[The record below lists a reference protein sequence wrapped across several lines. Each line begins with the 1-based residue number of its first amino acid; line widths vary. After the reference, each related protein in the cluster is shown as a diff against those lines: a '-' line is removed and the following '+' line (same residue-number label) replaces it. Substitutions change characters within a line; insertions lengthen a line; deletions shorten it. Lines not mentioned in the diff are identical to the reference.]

1 MKHPMDDASSRPAP
15 SRFPPWA
22 RELVTLYESGAA
34 SQFVLHGNVHDRMVL
49 PLVEPRVGTLRDFLL
64 EVLLP
69 RFDVVLTYDLGNG
82 IRVRKGDDVFE
93 AWAQTAKGKQL
104 PKTPRAAVE
113 TLTHYF
119 RYLTNLRVLG
129 RDTVQ
134 VGLVVRDAHLVV
146 PATQG
151 GVQHEL
157 AALASLIRDWANES
171 QFAEHPMAT
180 FLVTENVRDLHPLLA
195 NNTRTPQVKIPL
207 PSVDELA
214 SALRVL
220 APTHPTALEQYAD
233 DPATPARQLVG
244 STLGAVESL
253 LRTREHRGA
262 ALVPDDLVR
271 LKKSLV
277 ERDCNGLIQFIESDD
292 TLDRLHGQE
301 AIKRWL
307 RQDLELWRR
316 GDLQAMPMGYLLSG
330 PVGTGKTFLVRCL
343 AGEAGVPVVKINN
356 FRDRWIG
363 STEGNLERI
372 FRLLQALGRCIVFVD
387 EADQSLGRRES
398 SSGDS
403 GLSGRIYSMIA
414 QEMSRTANRGRI
426 VWVLASS
433 RPDLIEVDLKRPGR
447 IDVKLPIFPT
457 TTAEE
462 GFALIR
468 ALCGRREI
476 ELTEDDFEALE
487 DLVPD
492 LLTPGAAEALA
503 VKVYRTVRTED
514 REPLDAVRDA
524 LADYRNPVP
533 ADVLE
538 FQIRL
543 AIQETTDV
551 EFIPER
557 IQRAFGA
564 RSV

>member
-1 MKHPMDDASSRPAP
+1 MTEREDSEGRTTRLPA
-15 SRFPPWA
+15 WA
-22 RELVTLYESGAA
+22 RELMSLYESGAA
-34 SQFVLHGNVHDRMVL
+34 SQFVLHGNVHDRIVL
-49 PLVEPRVGTLRDFLL
+49 PLGTPRLGTLQDFLL

-69 RFDVVLTYDLGNG
+69 QFDVVLTYDLGNG
-82 IRVRKGDDVFE
+82 IRVRKGDEIFE

-104 PKTPRAAVE
+104 PKTPRGAVE

-119 RYLTNLRVLG
+119 RYLTNLRALG
-129 RDTVQ
+129 RDTIQ
-134 VGLVVRDAHLVV
+134 VGLVVQDSHLVV

-157 AALASLIRDWANES
+157 SALASLMRDWANES
-171 QFAEHPMAT
+171 QFAAHPMAS
-180 FLVTENVRDLHPLLA
+180 FLITENVRDLHPLLA
-195 NNTRTPQVKIPL
+195 NNTRSPHVKVALPTPRDL
-207 PSVDELA
+207 EG
-214 SALRVL
+214 ALTVL
-220 APTHPTALEQYAD
+220 ARDHEHALTAYTDRLD
-233 DPATPARQLVG
+233 VPARQLVG
-244 STLGAVESL
+244 ATLAAVESL
-253 LRTREHRGA
+253 LRTREHQGRS
-262 ALVPDDLVR
+262 LDDDDLVR

-277 ERDCNGLIQFIESDD
+277 ERDCNGLIEFIESDD
-292 TLDRLHGQE
+292 TLDRLHGQD
-301 AIKRWL
+301 AIKHWL

-316 GDLQAMPMGYLLSG
+316 GDLEAMPMGYLLSG

-372 FRLLQALGRCIVFVD
+372 FRLLHALGRCIVFVD

-398 SSGDS
+398 GSGDS
-403 GLSGRIYSMIA
+403 GLSGRIYSMLA

-426 VWVLASS
+426 LWVLASS

-447 IDVKLPIFPT
+447 VDVKLPIFPT
-457 TTAEE
+457 TTPEG

-468 ALCGRREI
+468 ALCKRRGI
-476 ELTEDDFEALE
+476 VLVEDDFETLR
-487 DLVPD
+487 DRIPD

-514 REPLDAVRDA
+514 RPALEAVSEA
-524 LADYRNPVP
+524 LTDYRNPVP

-543 AIQETTDV
+543 AIEETTDV

-557 IQRAFGA
+557 ILREFAP
-564 RSV
+564 RRR